1 MLTRIS
7 VRNLACFS
15 DGDNHID
22 LAPETV
28 IIGPNNVGKSAIIAG
43 FNALHVYYDY
53 GSWAWTFPRVYS
65 WNDFGDAVHRHE
77 RGREIHISATVHGT
91 SWSGTTTAIIQQG
104 RGPTL
109 SIERTPNIIE
119 EMRKIW
125 YLGASRVELPHQ
137 IQIGVTPPYVNWQP
151 LNPDGSNVIAYL
163 LERFTSRDPRWA
175 DAENWLKRI
184 TPEISVLKVPLRAM
198 QASVETTDAS
208 LGLDINMAYQGTGV
222 QEALSIIAALVFSPE
237 GSTIIVEEPETN
249 LHARSQEGLVDL
261 INLAVRDWKKQV
273 IFTTHSW
280 DMLHPFSSDIG
291 EGKERGQS
299 HVKAKSENFKLIVF
313 NRIGAEVKISDLKI
327 EGMPYMKLR
336 DYLKGLWG

>member
-1 MLTRIS
+1 
-7 VRNLACFS
+7 
-15 DGDNHID
+15 
-22 LAPETV
+22 
-28 IIGPNNVGKSAIIAG
+28 
-43 FNALHVYYDY
+43 
-53 GSWAWTFPRVYS
+53 
-65 WNDFGDAVHRHE
+65 
-77 RGREIHISATVHGT
+77 
-91 SWSGTTTAIIQQG
+91 
-104 RGPTL
+104 
-109 SIERTPNIIE
+109 
-119 EMRKIW
+119 MRKIW